1 MLAIGQSASFGKTIS
16 ETDIY
21 LFAGV
26 VGDFNGIHINQ
37 VSAQKSIYGQRIAHG
52 FLAGGL
58 ISTAIGMYLP
68 GTGTIYKSQNLNFR
82 RPVMIGD
89 TITATVKIV
98 EILDEKKGLYRLE
111 TIAKNQNGEIVIDG
125 EAVVKYKE
133 NQNESNQ

>member
-89 TITATVKIV
+89 TITATVK
-98 EILDEKKGLYRLE
+98 GLYRLE